1 MDVNIDR
8 TTERFDTTPS
18 VRATYVPI
26 NRPFTLQSI
35 ANNHQNSN
43 SVDSS
48 PREIFISI
56 MSRYLQSTKT
66 INTLFDKIES
76 IPNGEFIL
84 LNDFMKGIAT
94 NIRPGPEIRNQI
106 IISLQSAQIISYT
119 TASKNSVKIQKGQ
132 IFLRD

>member
-1 MDVNIDR
+1 
-8 TTERFDTTPS
+8 
-18 VRATYVPI
+18 
-26 NRPFTLQSI
+26 
-35 ANNHQNSN
+35 
-43 SVDSS
+43 
-48 PREIFISI
+48 